1 MGIYNEYMNRYI
13 KPIRIA
19 LDDVGF
25 KEKKALETCRL
36 DLDAAKAKL
45 KKVKTLEMRDQV
57 ENEVQAAQVSLVN
70 YTKVTVLHMI
80 VRVHEPSLF
89 GTVCYRMSTRVCI
102 QAGFMRQ
109 QELLKLL
116 LENISSA
123 QTTQVITLYRGYN
136 WHLTAL

>member
-1 MGIYNEYMNRYI
+1 MGIYNEYMNKYI

-57 ENEVQAAQVSLVN
+57 ENEVQAAQVNSSSQLQKKLIYCTTPD
-70 YTKVTVLHMI
+70 YTCT
-80 VRVHEPSLF
+80 
-89 GTVCYRMSTRVCI
+89 
-102 QAGFMRQ
+102 
-109 QELLKLL
+109 
-116 LENISSA
+116 
-123 QTTQVITLYRGYN
+123 
-136 WHLTAL
+136 

>member
-1 MGIYNEYMNRYI
+1 MVIYNEYMNKYI

-57 ENEVQAAQVSLVN
+57 ENEVQAAQVNSSSQ
-70 YTKVTVLHMI
+70 LHK
-80 VRVHEPSLF
+80 S
-89 GTVCYRMSTRVCI
+89 
-102 QAGFMRQ
+102 
-109 QELLKLL
+109 
-116 LENISSA
+116 
-123 QTTQVITLYRGYN
+123 
-136 WHLTAL
+136 